1 MEFSLSFTF
10 FTICSLIFLGSPFCE
25 FLSSSFL
32 SLGVGLLVLVFPPY
46 PGAAVDSIAPTP
58 ATFARVTPNPSCT
71 LSIPPPRQD

>member
-1 MEFSLSFTF
+1 LSG
-10 FTICSLIFLGSPFCE
+10 IYLCSKTELFP
-25 FLSSSFL
+25 FL

-58 ATFARVTPNPSCT
+58 ATFARVTPNPSCI